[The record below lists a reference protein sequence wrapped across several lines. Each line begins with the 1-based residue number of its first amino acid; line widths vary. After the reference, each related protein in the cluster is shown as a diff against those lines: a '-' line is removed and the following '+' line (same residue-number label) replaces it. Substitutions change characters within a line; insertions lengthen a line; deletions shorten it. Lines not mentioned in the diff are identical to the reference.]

1 MYEFIRE
8 GYGWEDCL
16 IIFKPKDV
24 EAFRKFYLAKFRKE
38 MNYER

>member
-1 MYEFIRE
+1 MYELIRQ

-24 EAFRKFYLAKFRKE
+24 EAFRKLYLQRFKQE
-38 MNYER
+38 MKYER